1 MRLANLAGRAVLLVG
16 AGAVDGAVG
25 GAVDGAVDVA
35 TASDGRFGPDPM
47 DVLADW
53 DAFAKWA
60 GLADLRAPTPYDERD
75 LGAPVPR
82 PRQVFAVAL
91 NYRPHAAE
99 AGYAAPEIPLLFT
112 KFPSC
117 IAGPH
122 ATVDLPDGNVDW
134 ELELVAV
141 IARDV
146 HRVPA
151 SDGWSAVAGVTVGQ
165 DLSERKLQLTGSP
178 PQFSL
183 AKSYPGFGPNGP
195 ALVTVDE
202 LPNPDDLGLT
212 CTLSGEVVQQART
225 GEMIFSV
232 PRLVEFVT
240 AVCPVY
246 AGDLI
251 FTGTPAGVGNRRTPP
266 RFLTPDD
273 VLVSEIEHL
282 GRLRTTFAARP
293 GTD

>member
-1 MRLANLAGRAVLLVG
+1 VASAQLP
-16 AGAVDGAVG
+16 AGA
-25 GAVDGAVDVA
+25 
-35 TASDGRFGPDPM
+35 
-47 DVLADW
+47 
-53 DAFAKWA
+53 AF
-60 GLADLRAPTPYDERD
+60 DERD

-99 AGYAAPEIPLLFT
+99 AGYTPPEIPLLFT

-117 IAGPH
+117 ITGPSV
-122 ATVDLPDGNVDW
+122 TVDLPAGNVDW
-134 ELELVAV
+134 EIELVAV
-141 IARDV
+141 LARDA

-151 SDGWSAVAGVTVGQ
+151 ADGWSAVAGLTIGQ
-165 DLSERKLQLTGSP
+165 DLSERRLQLTGTP

-183 AKSYPGFGPNGP
+183 AKSYPGFGPTGP

-202 LPNPDDLGLT
+202 LPDPDDLELT
-212 CTLSGEVVQQART
+212 CTLSGEMVQHART

-266 RFLTPDD
+266 RFLRPDD
-273 VLVSEIEHL
+273 VLVSEIEHV
-282 GRLRTTFAARP
+282 GRMRTIFAGFGR
-293 GTD
+293 